1 LRKRTDLMKA
11 VVLMLEAL
19 IRGAVYGSY
28 VKIID
33 PDFGSLSSG
42 NGRDRG
48 DIDETLWARAA

>member
-1 LRKRTDLMKA
+1 LRKRTGLMKA
-11 VVLMLEAL
+11 AVLMLEAM
-19 IRGAVYGSY
+19 ISGAVHVSY